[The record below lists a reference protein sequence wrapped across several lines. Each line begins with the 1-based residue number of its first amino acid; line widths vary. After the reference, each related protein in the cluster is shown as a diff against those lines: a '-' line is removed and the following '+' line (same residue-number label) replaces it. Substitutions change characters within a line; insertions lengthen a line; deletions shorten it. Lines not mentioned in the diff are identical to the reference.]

1 MGASAFSPGR
11 ELIVIRIFH
20 HYVSKMAFLLLL
32 MEVLLL
38 VTAALASVPLWLPGQ
53 QSMSDSLYLPA
64 AAFAL
69 VLVFSM
75 GALGMYQH
83 QQARED
89 IPNTLRR
96 ILPSFVLG
104 FCLFSLL
111 ALLLPASQL
120 GRLGAMVFA
129 LGGGAVLLAR
139 LVVFTSAG
147 SSMLEKRLMIV
158 GDGSTAR
165 ECLDLA
171 SGTGGFHRFR
181 VVGCVPVAG
190 ELRCVP
196 AALMLPDDLS
206 LLALARRYAVDEIVV
221 SVSDRRN
228 GAFPVRQ
235 LLECAVGGVPVTDA
249 ATFFEREAC
258 QIRVDSLQPS
268 YLIFGG
274 GFDQSLYRAAVKR
287 GFDLAASATIGVA
300 AMPVMLLAALAIR
313 LEDGGPVFYQQE
325 RVGRDNRLF
334 RVLKFRSMRTDAERD
349 GMPIWALDN
358 DPRVTRVG
366 YWLRK
371 LRIDELPQM
380 LNVFKG
386 EMSFVGPRPERSYFV
401 EQLGQEI
408 AYYNVRHGIKPGIT
422 GLAQVRYSYG
432 ASVDDALRKVAE
444 AAKIIENTQRDL
456 NIALMN
462 ELAIIF
468 DRLHIDTLEVLNAA
482 GTKWNFLPFR
492 PGLVGGH
499 CIGVD
504 PYYLTHKAEMLGYHP
519 HVILAGR
526 RINDGMAKFVAEKT
540 VKQMVR
546 AGFKLKGCRV
556 NVLGLTF
563 KENCPDLRNS
573 KVADLIHELESYGL
587 QVHVH
592 DPVADA
598 AEALHEYGVRLES
611 WDELPCAEALI
622 SAVAHQ
628 ELNARPLSQVR
639 DKIAPAGCFIDL
651 KSQYDE
657 AALRASGLSVWR
669 L

>member
-1 MGASAFSPGR
+1 MIADCGDCGGAKAGGLDLAIMEASAFSPAG
-11 ELIVIRIFH
+11 EPIVIRIFH

-38 VTAALASVPLWLPGQ
+38 VTAALASAPLLLPGQ
-53 QSMSDSLYLPA
+53 ALTPGTLYLPS

-83 QQARED
+83 
-89 IPNTLRR
+89 NTLRR
-96 ILPSFVLG
+96 ILPSFLLG

-111 ALLLPASQL
+111 AMLLPAPQF
-120 GRLGAMVFA
+120 GRLGSMVFV
-129 LGGGAVLLAR
+129 LGGAAVLLAR
-139 LVVFTSAG
+139 VVVFTSAG
-147 SSMLEKRLMIV
+147 SRMLEKRLIIV
-158 GDGSTAR
+158 GHGAAAH
-165 ECLDLA
+165 ECLELA
-171 SGTGGFHRFR
+171 GGGGFHRFR
-181 VVGCVPVAG
+181 VVGCVPVEG
-190 ELRCVP
+190 EQLRVP
-196 AALMLPDDLS
+196 PALVLPPDLS
-206 LLALARRYAVDEIVV
+206 LLALARRYAADEIIV

-228 GAFPVRQ
+228 GGFPVRQ
-235 LLECAVGGVPVTDA
+235 LLECAVGGVRVTDA

-258 QIRVDSLQPS
+258 QIRLDSLQPS

-274 GFDQSLYRAAVKR
+274 GFDQSLFRAAVKR
-287 GFDLAASATIGVA
+287 AFDLAASAFIGLA
-300 AMPVMLLAALAIR
+300 TMPVMLLAALAIR

-334 RVLKFRSMRTDAERD
+334 RVLKFRSMRIDAERD
-349 GMPIWALDN
+349 GTPTWATED

-366 YWLRK
+366 RWLRK

-401 EQLGQEI
+401 DQLARDI
-408 AYYNVRHGIKPGIT
+408 AYYNMRHGIKPGIT

-432 ASVDDALRKVAE
+432 ASFDDAV
-444 AAKIIENTQRDL
+444 
-456 NIALMN
+456 
-462 ELAIIF
+462 
-468 DRLHIDTLEVLNAA
+468 
-482 GTKWNFLPFR
+482 
-492 PGLVGGH
+492 
-499 CIGVD
+499 C
-504 PYYLTHKAEMLGYHP
+504 
-519 HVILAGR
+519 
-526 RINDGMAKFVAEKT
+526 
-540 VKQMVR
+540 
-546 AGFKLKGCRV
+546 

-573 KVADLIHELESYGL
+573 KVADMIRELESYGL

-598 AEALHEYGVRLES
+598 AEAMHEYGVKLSS

-622 SAVAHQ
+622 SAVAHR
-628 ELNARPLSQVR
+628 ELCERPLAQVR

-651 KSQYDE
+651 KSQFDE
-657 AALRASGLSVWR
+657 ATLRESGLSVWR

>member
-1 MGASAFSPGR
+1 M
-11 ELIVIRIFH
+11 IRIFH

-38 VTAALASVPLWLPGQ
+38 VTAALASAPLLLPGQ
-53 QSMSDSLYLPA
+53 ALTPDTLYLPS

-83 QQARED
+83 
-89 IPNTLRR
+89 NTLRR
-96 ILPSFVLG
+96 ILPSFLLG

-111 ALLLPASQL
+111 AMLLPAPQF
-120 GRLGAMVFA
+120 GRLGSMVFV
-129 LGGGAVLLAR
+129 LGGAAVLLAR
-139 LVVFTSAG
+139 VVVFTSAG
-147 SSMLEKRLMIV
+147 SRMLEKRLIIV
-158 GDGSTAR
+158 GHGAAAH
-165 ECLDLA
+165 ECLELA
-171 SGTGGFHRFR
+171 GGGGFHRFR
-181 VVGCVPVAG
+181 VVGCVPVEG
-190 ELRCVP
+190 EQLRVP
-196 AALMLPDDLS
+196 PALVLPPDLS
-206 LLALARRYAVDEIVV
+206 LLALARRYAADEIIV

-228 GAFPVRQ
+228 GGFPVRQ
-235 LLECAVGGVPVTDA
+235 LLECAVGGVRVTDA

-258 QIRVDSLQPS
+258 QIRLDSLQPS

-274 GFDQSLYRAAVKR
+274 GFDQSLFRAAVKR
-287 GFDLAASATIGVA
+287 AFDLAASAFIGLA
-300 AMPVMLLAALAIR
+300 TMPVMLLAALAIR

-334 RVLKFRSMRTDAERD
+334 RVLKFRSMRIDAERD
-349 GMPIWALDN
+349 GTPTWATED

-366 YWLRK
+366 RWLRK

-401 EQLGQEI
+401 DQLARDI
-408 AYYNVRHGIKPGIT
+408 AYYNMRHGIKPGIT

-432 ASVDDALRKVAE
+432 ASFDDAV
-444 AAKIIENTQRDL
+444 
-456 NIALMN
+456 
-462 ELAIIF
+462 
-468 DRLHIDTLEVLNAA
+468 
-482 GTKWNFLPFR
+482 
-492 PGLVGGH
+492 
-499 CIGVD
+499 C
-504 PYYLTHKAEMLGYHP
+504 
-519 HVILAGR
+519 
-526 RINDGMAKFVAEKT
+526 
-540 VKQMVR
+540 
-546 AGFKLKGCRV
+546 

-573 KVADLIHELESYGL
+573 KVADMIRELESYGL

-598 AEALHEYGVRLES
+598 AEAMHEYGVKLSS

-622 SAVAHQ
+622 SAVAHR
-628 ELNARPLSQVR
+628 ELCERPLAQVR
-639 DKIAPAGCFIDL
+639 GKIAPAGCFIDL
-651 KSQYDE
+651 KSQFDE
-657 AALRASGLSVWR
+657 ATLRESGLSVWR

>member
-1 MGASAFSPGR
+1 M
-11 ELIVIRIFH
+11 IRIFH

-53 QSMSDSLYLPA
+53 QSMPDSLYLPA

-96 ILPSFVLG
+96 ILPSFALG
-104 FCLFSLL
+104 FGLFSLL
-111 ALLLPASQL
+111 AVMLPSTQL
-120 GRLGAMVFA
+120 GRVGTMVFA
-129 LGGGAVLLAR
+129 LGGGTVLLAR

-158 GDGSTAR
+158 GDGATAR

-171 SGTGGFHRFR
+171 GGASGFHRFR

-190 ELRCVP
+190 EQRSVP
-196 AALMLPDDLS
+196 AAMVLPEELS
-206 LLALARRYAVDEIVV
+206 LLALARRYAADEIIV
-221 SVSDRRN
+221 SISDRRN

-235 LLECAVGGVPVTDA
+235 LLECAVGGVQVTDA

-274 GFDQSLYRAAVKR
+274 GFDQSLYRGAVKR
-287 GFDLAASATIGVA
+287 AFDLAASAAIGVA

-334 RVLKFRSMRTDAERD
+334 RVLKFRSMRIDAERD
-349 GMPIWALDN
+349 GTPTWAAHN

-366 YWLRK
+366 HWLRK

-401 EQLGQEI
+401 EQLGREI

-432 ASVDDALRKVAE
+432 ASVDDAVRKL
-444 AAKIIENTQRDL
+444 QYDL
-456 NIALMN
+456 YYVKNNSLFLDVLIL
-462 ELAIIF
+462 
-468 DRLHIDTLEVLNAA
+468 IDTVQVVL
-482 GTKWNFLPFR
+482 
-492 PGLVGGH
+492 
-499 CIGVD
+499 
-504 PYYLTHKAEMLGYHP
+504 LGK
-519 HVILAGR
+519 GR
-526 RINDGMAKFVAEKT
+526 
-540 VKQMVR
+540 
-546 AGFKLKGCRV
+546 
-556 NVLGLTF
+556 
-563 KENCPDLRNS
+563 
-573 KVADLIHELESYGL
+573 
-587 QVHVH
+587 
-592 DPVADA
+592 
-598 AEALHEYGVRLES
+598 
-611 WDELPCAEALI
+611 
-622 SAVAHQ
+622 
-628 ELNARPLSQVR
+628 
-639 DKIAPAGCFIDL
+639 
-651 KSQYDE
+651 
-657 AALRASGLSVWR
+657 
-669 L
+669 